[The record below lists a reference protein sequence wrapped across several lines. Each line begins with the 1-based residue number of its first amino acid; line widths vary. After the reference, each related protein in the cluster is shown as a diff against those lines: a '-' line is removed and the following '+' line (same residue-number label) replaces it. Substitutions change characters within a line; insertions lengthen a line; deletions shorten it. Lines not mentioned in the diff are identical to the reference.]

1 MIIYTV
7 NAVEEIMV
15 KRTWK
20 ERLFSLPWRP
30 FQKMRIEKK
39 PTILQVG
46 AMLLVHPVY
55 ESRYR
60 KEIEAFNNFIE
71 FPVLFG
77 NRLKNEL
84 EIETVKI
91 SKYPYSSFYQGPIW
105 KDPQFLTHASS

>member
-20 ERLFSLPWRP
+20 ERLFSIPWNP
-30 FQKMRIEKK
+30 FRKMRIEKK

-46 AMLLVHPVY
+46 AMLLVHPVF
-55 ESRYR
+55 ESRFK
-60 KEIEAFNNFIE
+60 KEIEAFDNFIE
-71 FPVLFG
+71 LPVLFG
-77 NRLKNEL
+77 DRVKNEL

-91 SKYPYSSFYQGPIW
+91 SEYHYSNFYQGPIW
-105 KDPQFLTHASS
+105 KDPQCLFDASS